1 MSQGSNA
8 VISLIFAEYLN
19 RLFWHATRNEV
30 SPDEIPQWAIQVT
43 AIVAVS
49 LITFVCVIAR
59 NLGTKIAVV
68 FTSVK
73 VRRAFWPGDTYR
85 TASRLDSLFG
95 MHFPARLPE

>member
-73 VRRAFWPGDTYR
+73 VRQAFWPGDTYR